1 MHIGA
6 YSRVKYFDNINFEIM
21 LIGQLAGLTGFS
33 KDTIRYY
40 EKIGLLGKG
49 EYNRSVKNYRK
60 YNQSALAK
68 LQWIKKVK
76 SLGFTLN
83 EIKYLFLL
91 EKHSLLRCD
100 KLNVVISEKI
110 QTIGQQ
116 IAELQQTCNRLET
129 LQNNCDG
136 RCKAMIENVS
146 T

>member
-1 MHIGA
+1 
-6 YSRVKYFDNINFEIM
+6 M
-21 LIGQLAGLTGFS
+21 LIGQLASLTGFS

-49 EYNRSVKNYRK
+49 DHNRSDKNYRK
-60 YNQSALAK
+60 YNHSAMEK
-68 LQWIKKVK
+68 LKWIKKVK

-91 EKHSLLRCD
+91 EKHRLLRCD
-100 KLNVVISEKI
+100 KLNVVISQKI
-110 QTIGQQ
+110 ETIGRQ
-116 IAELQQTCNRLET
+116 ITELQQTRDRLEL

-136 RCKAMIENVS
+136 RCKTAIENVL